1 MKRLIW
7 LPVAGFLLVAGAAV
21 AVAAPQIQT
30 TASSI
35 FDASTPTTSPDATP
49 APTDE
54 PDGDESA
61 GGKSNGG
68 MHGFPHAVDG
78 MLDEVLADLVSQG
91 VITQAQADA
100 IVAALEDAAE
110 QQRADIEAE
119 MDEMMRSMEQI
130 QGFLEDGVITQAEV
144 DQLPADSALREL
156 FNSIAQDGEINLEEL
171 SELGPDLLRGLPGLP
186 GFGPEVHEF
195 RGPGDSQGGPGFSFE
210 MPDWLTPDTGSD
222 SDSNSDSGTGSD
234 SNS

>member
-35 FDASTPTTSPDATP
+35 FNATSTTPAPDATP

-54 PDGDESA
+54 EDGDDSE
-61 GGKSNGG
+61 GGKTTDGK
-68 MHGFPHAVDG
+68 HGFRHAVGD

-100 IVAALEDAAE
+100 IVAALEDAAD

-119 MDEMMRSMEQI
+119 MDELMQNMEQI
-130 QGFLEDGVITQAEV
+130 QGFLEDGVITQEEV

-156 FNSIAQDGEINLEEL
+156 FNSIAQDGEINLDEL
-171 SELGPDLLRGLPGLP
+171 SELGPGLAERHCPDCPASPVSKSSVSRAMARAVAPASGSTCPRLTNP
-186 GFGPEVHEF
+186 
-195 RGPGDSQGGPGFSFE
+195 DSN
-210 MPDWLTPDTGSD
+210 PDSGTD
-222 SDSNSDSGTGSD
+222 SDSNS
-234 SNS
+234 

>member
-35 FDASTPTTSPDATP
+35 FNASMPTTSPDATP

-54 PDGDESA
+54 EDGDDSE
-61 GGKSNGG
+61 GGKSSDGK
-68 MHGFPHAVDG
+68 HGLRHAVGD
-78 MLDEVLADLVSQG
+78 MLDEVLSDLVSEG
-91 VITQAQADA
+91 VITQAQADT

-119 MDEMMRSMEQI
+119 MDELMQNMEQI
-130 QGFLEDGVITQAEV
+130 QGFLEDGVITQEEV

-156 FNSIAQDGEINLEEL
+156 FNSIAQDGEINLDEL
-171 SELGPDLLRGLPGLP
+171 SELGPGLLRGLPGLP
-186 GFGPEVHEF
+186 GFGPEVHQF
-195 RGPGDSQGGPGFSFE
+195 RGPGDGQGGPGFSFE
-210 MPDWLTPDTGSD
+210 MPEWLTPDTGTD
-222 SDSNSDSGTGSD
+222 SDPDSGTGSD

>member
-35 FDASTPTTSPDATP
+35 FSATSATPAPDATP

-54 PDGDESA
+54 VDGDDSE
-61 GGKSNGG
+61 GGKSTDGKDG
-68 MHGFPHAVDG
+68 LRHAVGD
-78 MLDEVLADLVSQG
+78 MLDEVLTDLVSQG

-100 IVAALEDAAE
+100 IVAALEDAAD

-119 MDEMMRSMEQI
+119 MDELMQNMEQI
-130 QGFLEDGVITQAEV
+130 QGFLEDGVITQEEV

-171 SELGPDLLRGLPGLP
+171 GELGPGMLRGLPGLP
-186 GFGPEVHEF
+186 GFPGLDEF
-195 RGPGDSQGGPGFSFE
+195 GAPGDGQGGGPGFWFDIPE
-210 MPDWLTPDTGSD
+210 LTNPD
-222 SDSNSDSGTGSD
+222 SDLDSGTGSD
-234 SNS
+234 SDS